1 MSKAEILLRG
11 KTFSIACAEGQEARL
26 EDLGRKLNERLME
39 MEETIG
45 DVGDTRLLVAAGLSL
60 INDMEVSSPAPD
72 SAEMADLDNRITLV
86 ERTAATALSE
96 AASRI
101 NSISDRIESVG

>member
-1 MSKAEILLRG
+1 MSKAEIVLRG
-11 KTFSIACAEGQEARL
+11 KTFSIACADGQEARL
-26 EDLGRKLNERLME
+26 EELGRKLNERLVE

-60 INDMEVSSPAPD
+60 INDLEVGAAPTD
-72 SAEMADLDNRITLV
+72 AAEMADLDNRITLV
-86 ERTAATALSE
+86 ERTAAAALSD

-101 NSISDRIESVG
+101 NSIAGKIEKVS

>member
-1 MSKAEILLRG
+1 MSKAEIVLRG

-26 EDLGRKLNERLME
+26 EELGRKLNERLVE

-60 INDMEVSSPAPD
+60 INLLEEIMFNSDYNLSPATQHI
-72 SAEMADLDNRITLV
+72 NRNPALNGWLSPWQKC
-86 ERTAATALSE
+86 ECSYRAAIKY
-96 AASRI
+96 R
-101 NSISDRIESVG
+101 